1 MDNIDQK
8 MARELDNLMSDTNVE
23 QTTDRIREAKHSGKI
38 KTCVNDILKI
48 KKDYS
53 RLPYNRIE
61 EIAKSRC
68 QFLLVNYRDIFFK
81 VLKNEIDVSLL
92 FTFVDILEKIETG
105 VFNQHEASFQVGTI
119 LKKIYIDSALKR
131 NEKLDKKDIKKEKQK
146 KKKLNRKMTFGQW
159 NEKN

>member
-1 MDNIDQK
+1 MDNVDQK
-8 MARELDNLMSDTNVE
+8 MARELDNLISDTNVE
-23 QTTDRIREAKHSGKI
+23 QTTDRIREAKHSAKI
-38 KTCVNDILKI
+38 KTCINDILKI
-48 KKDYS
+48 KKNYT

-81 VLKNEIDVSLL
+81 VLKDEIDVSLL
-92 FTFVDILEKIETG
+92 FTFVDILEKSETD

-131 NEKLDKKDIKKEKQK
+131 NDKLDKNDIKKDKQK
-146 KKKLNRKMTFGQW
+146 KKKIIRKMTFGQW
-159 NEKN
+159 DEKH